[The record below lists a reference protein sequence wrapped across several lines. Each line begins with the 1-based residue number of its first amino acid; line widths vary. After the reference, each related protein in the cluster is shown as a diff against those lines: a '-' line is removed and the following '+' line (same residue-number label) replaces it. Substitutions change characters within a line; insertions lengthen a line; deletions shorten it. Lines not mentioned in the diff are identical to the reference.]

1 MRTVGRRSVVLYI
14 LLAAFIGGFG
24 YLCFK
29 VFTNGSTWVTQAYNG
44 HIYADD
50 ATAVTGDIYD
60 RNGNLLATTV
70 DGERVYSDDE
80 SVRYALLHTVGD
92 SSGYIGTSVQ
102 ALLRSKLMGYNIIT
116 GLNRTPF
123 QDLGLNNMTL
133 TVDANVCATA
143 YNALGGKKGAVLV
156 YNYKTGEIICKVSAP
171 SYDPGAVP
179 DDLTDNDDY
188 DGVFVD
194 NTVSSSY
201 TPGSIFKIVTAA
213 CAIENLS
220 DWDSR
225 TYTCEGEVY
234 FGDEAV
240 TCLDYHGEI
249 NIYQAMEYSCN
260 CYFSQLAVDLGYD
273 KLMATA
279 EELGFNKSLDFSNF
293 TTADSSINLEEST
306 KDSDIGWAGIGQYTV
321 LVNPMQ
327 YLTVMGA
334 IANGGSYAE
343 PYVTNAS
350 IFDALSSDT
359 QIMDSSTAS
368 SLKDIMRYTVE
379 NYYGDSMF
387 PDGWEVCAKTGTAE
401 VGEGKEPNAW
411 ICGFSSNEDYPY
423 AFVVC
428 VENGGSGYSV
438 AGSVAST
445 VLNAI
450 AYG

>member
-220 DWDSR
+220 DWD
-225 TYTCEGEVY
+225 
-234 FGDEAV
+234 
-240 TCLDYHGEI
+240 
-249 NIYQAMEYSCN
+249 
-260 CYFSQLAVDLGYD
+260 
-273 KLMATA
+273 
-279 EELGFNKSLDFSNF
+279 
-293 TTADSSINLEEST
+293 
-306 KDSDIGWAGIGQYTV
+306 
-321 LVNPMQ
+321 
-327 YLTVMGA
+327 
-334 IANGGSYAE
+334 
-343 PYVTNAS
+343 
-350 IFDALSSDT
+350 
-359 QIMDSSTAS
+359 
-368 SLKDIMRYTVE
+368 
-379 NYYGDSMF
+379 
-387 PDGWEVCAKTGTAE
+387 
-401 VGEGKEPNAW
+401 
-411 ICGFSSNEDYPY
+411 
-423 AFVVC
+423 
-428 VENGGSGYSV
+428 
-438 AGSVAST
+438 
-445 VLNAI
+445 
-450 AYG
+450 

>member
-14 LLAAFIGGFG
+14 LLIGFIGGFC
-24 YLCFK
+24 YLCF
-29 VFTNGSTWVTQAYNG
+29 NIAMHGSDWVTQAYNG

-50 ATAVTGDIYD
+50 ATAVTGNIYD
-60 RNGNLLATTV
+60 RNGVLLATTTN
-70 DGERVYSDDE
+70 GERIYNDDQ
-80 SVRYALLHTVGD
+80 SVRMSLLHTVGD

-102 ALLRSKLMGYNIIT
+102 SLLRSKLVGYNVFT
-116 GLNRTPF
+116 GLNRTPL
-123 QDLGLNNMTL
+123 QQLGLNDMSL
-133 TVDANVCATA
+133 TVDASVCATA
-143 YNALGGKKGAVLV
+143 YNALGGNDGAVLV

-171 SYDPGAVP
+171 GYDPGAVP
-179 DDLTDNDDY
+179 SDLLENDAY

-225 TYTCEGEVY
+225 TYYCNQTTY
-234 FGDEAV
+234 FGDDAV
-240 TCLDYHGEI
+240 TCLDYHGEL
-249 NIYQAMEYSCN
+249 NIYQAMMYSCN
-260 CYFSQLAVDLGYD
+260 SYFSQLAVDLGYD

-293 TTADSSINLEEST
+293 TTGDSSINLTEST

-350 IFDALSSDT
+350 IFDALSSNT
-359 QIMDSSTAS
+359 QIMSESTAN
-368 SLKDIMRYTVE
+368 SLKDIMRYTVQ
-379 NYYGDSMF
+379 NYYGDDMF
-387 PDGWEVCAKTGTAE
+387 PSGWEVCAKTGTAE
-401 VGEGKEPNAW
+401 VGEDKEPNAW
-411 ICGFSSNEDYPY
+411 IVGFSSNTDYPY

-428 VENGGSGYSV
+428 VANGGSGYSV
-438 AGSVAST
+438 AGGVASQ